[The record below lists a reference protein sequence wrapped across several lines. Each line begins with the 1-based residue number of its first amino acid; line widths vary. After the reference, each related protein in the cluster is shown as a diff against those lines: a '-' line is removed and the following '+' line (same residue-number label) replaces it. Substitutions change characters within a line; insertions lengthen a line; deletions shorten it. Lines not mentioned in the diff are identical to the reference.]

1 MFIVTTASA
10 DPVDNS
16 QAAEHAK
23 AFDAAARAHYDLRE
37 YAAAVADYR
46 RAFEALPD
54 PLFLFD
60 IAQAY
65 RQLHDCDNARAF
77 YRAYLRDLPG
87 ADNRSK
93 VETFITEMNACAHD
107 AAAPAPAPGRRGTF
121 YAGVAAAAAGLVVV
135 GTGVYF
141 SFEAS
146 DRAHDLELQC
156 ATSCDGSAV
165 ASIDRAGHDANR
177 NAIISYVAGGA
188 AAAVGVALIAWSLHT
203 RDEPTAVIVPVPGGA
218 AGSITVRF

>member
-1 MFIVTTASA
+1 MSAQPAPAERAKTFDASA
-10 DPVDNS
+10 
-16 QAAEHAK
+16 Q
-23 AFDAAARAHYDLRE
+23 AHYDLRE

-107 AAAPAPAPGRRGTF
+107 AIAPAPAPGRRGTF
-121 YAGVAAAAAGLVVV
+121 YAGVAAAAVGLAVV

-141 SFEAS
+141 SFQAG

-177 NAIISYVAGGA
+177 DAIISYVAGGA
-188 AAAVGVALIAWSLHT
+188 AAAVGVALIAWSLHAS
-203 RDEPTAVIVPVPGGA
+203 DEPAAVIVPVPGGA